1 MIGGR
6 RQQWALRRTH
16 FVESLRIRPGH
27 ARLNSGPP
35 TTTSRAWLALAG
47 VAVAAVA
54 TWEAQAHNA
63 GVSTSRIVIQ
73 GRTVD
78 VEINALGRD
87 YEKSVGVRITE
98 AGSSEVNR
106 VALGVMAP
114 SVLTYVGD
122 HVAVFADGQQCAPS
136 LGTALPADT
145 HVLVR
150 LTWTCPPAG
159 ELRYRAT
166 LFQDVDPTARHL
178 AIIATE
184 SGERELAL
192 DSRAPEV
199 ALSGAGSSALQV
211 VGRFVQAGIEHIF
224 LGYDHIAFLAAIVL
238 WAQRL
243 WPVIKI
249 VTAFTIAH
257 SITLSLAALQI
268 VVFPSAIVEPAIA
281 ATIIFVAVENFFSR
295 NVDGRWRVTFVFGLI
310 HGFGFA
316 SALQEI
322 GLPANAAVPALAA
335 FNIGVEIGQVV
346 IVALIF
352 PLLRWSDRIGHR
364 AAARKG
370 RHPAVVYFCSA
381 AILSAGLYWLM
392 VHTVLP

>member
-1 MIGGR
+1 
-6 RQQWALRRTH
+6 
-16 FVESLRIRPGH
+16 
-27 ARLNSGPP
+27 
-35 TTTSRAWLALAG
+35 
-47 VAVAAVA
+47 
-54 TWEAQAHNA
+54 
-63 GVSTSRIVIQ
+63 
-73 GRTVD
+73 
-78 VEINALGRD
+78 
-87 YEKSVGVRITE
+87 
-98 AGSSEVNR
+98 
-106 VALGVMAP
+106 MAP
-114 SVLTYVGD
+114 SVLTYLGD
-122 HVAVFADGQQCAPS
+122 HVAVLAGRHRCTLGP
-136 LGTALPADT
+136 GTARAADT
-145 HVLVR
+145 HVLV
-150 LTWTCPPAG
+150 TVAWTCPSDGG
-159 ELRYRAT
+159 ELHYRVT
-166 LFQDVDPTARHL
+166 LFHDVDPAARHL

-322 GLPANAAVPALAA
+322 GLPANAVVPTLAA

-352 PLLRWSDRIGHR
+352 PLLLWSDRIGHR
-364 AAARKG
+364 AAARNG

-392 VHTVLP
+392 VRTVLP